1 MVSIKDIARKAG
13 VSQGTV
19 DRVLHKRGRVAK
31 ETQKKI
37 EKIVARLDYRPN
49 IYARNLSLAMSYH
62 FAVLIP
68 KLNQDT
74 GYWNILAQGIRKAQQ
89 ELESF
94 KVNVDFYCFDR
105 YSEPSIRSTFRKA
118 LQNHPEGI
126 LIAPVISHFASDLL
140 QSIPKQIP
148 YVFVDS
154 TIPESNSLS
163 CVIQDPFQGGLLAAH
178 LIRRMVNSG
187 GTVVAVKVNPE
198 DFHINERIRGFQSGM
213 ENCKGINV
221 VLTEADS
228 SLGERAFQR
237 LAATIVSTYNDLKG
251 IFVSNSYTF
260 PFAEYLEKENRAGSV
275 VVIGYD
281 LISRNVRLLRR
292 GAIEFLISQRPH
304 MQGYEGIYSLYSN
317 IVLREKVE
325 KCLMMPLDILTKD
338 NLKYYQD

>member
-1 MVSIKDIARKAG
+1 MVSIKDIAKKAG

-37 EKIVARLDYRPN
+37 EKILTRLDYRPN
-49 IYARNLSLAMSYH
+49 IYARNLSLAKSYR

-74 GYWNILAQGIRKAQQ
+74 GYWNILAQGIKKAQH

-94 KVNVDFYCFDR
+94 KVNVEFFTFDR
-105 YSEPSIRSTFRKA
+105 YSESSIRSTFRTA
-118 LQNHPEGI
+118 LQHDPEGL

-154 TIPESNSLS
+154 TIPDANSLS

-213 ENCKGINV
+213 ENSKEIAV
-221 VLTEADS
+221 VVAEADS
-228 SLGERAFQR
+228 ALGEQAFHR
-237 LAATIVSTYNDLKG
+237 LAASIVSTHHDLKG

-260 PFAEYLEKENRAGSV
+260 PFAEYLEQQNRAGSIV
-275 VVIGYD
+275 LVGYD
-281 LISRNVRLLRR
+281 LITRNVRLLKR

-304 MQGYEGIYSLYSN
+304 IQGYEGIYSLYSN
-317 IVLREKVE
+317 VVLREKVE